1 MDLEETGVR
10 SLTDQTLQ
18 ERERETETER
28 QRDREEQR
36 GAEAKRDGVP
46 GREQYDVCAVSQG
59 HVRSHFSR

>member
-36 GAEAKRDGVP
+36 GAEAKRDGV
-46 GREQYDVCAVSQG
+46 
-59 HVRSHFSR
+59 